1 MSLVLKQIDGAYT
14 RMLRT
19 ALNVSWRHHITNED
33 LYGRHL
39 YWALH

>member
-19 ALNVSWRHHITNED
+19 ALNVSWRHHIANED

-39 YWALH
+39 Y